1 MGSHPLT
8 LAVAIRVGYGRVLTG
23 LYMHGTVGCGK
34 TFVMDLLFDAV
45 PITRKRRVHFHD
57 FMLSVH
63 QR

>member
-1 MGSHPLT
+1 
-8 LAVAIRVGYGRVLTG
+8 
-23 LYMHGTVGCGK
+23 MHGTVGCGK